1 MSAAPLRSVWLGL
14 ESILALLLA
23 VLVKDLADA
32 VLRLLA
38 ALSQP
43 QVHVR
48 DRVVLLHALLQL
60 LATVLSVKTT

>member
-38 ALSQP
+38 ALRQP